1 MILYIDGGC
10 SGNGQK
16 DLSKRTMIS
25 VVTDGNGFVLDKR
38 EAQGGSNNIAEIE
51 AVLLAVSRCAF
62 LKGEHLI
69 YTDSKNNLYWAKGH
83 ISRKVNDYDRTRS
96 IYNSIKNFEKVAKD
110 NSSTWRLKFIPREYN
125 LAGHYIENKFKL

>member
-16 DLSKRTMIS
+16 DLTKRTMIS
-25 VVTDGNGFVLDKR
+25 VVTDGNGNMIDER
-38 EAQGGSNNIAEIE
+38 DGQGGSNNIAELE

-62 LKGEHLI
+62 LKGDHLI

-83 ISRKVNDYDRTRS
+83 ISKKVNDYERTRT
-96 IYNSIKNFEKVAKD
+96 IYKSIKEFENVAEK
-110 NSSTWRLKFIPREYN
+110 NNSTWRLKFIPREYN
-125 LAGHYIENKFKL
+125 LAGHYIENKYSL

>member
-16 DLSKRTMIS
+16 DITKRKMVS
-25 VVTDGNGFVLDKR
+25 VVTDGEGLVIDER
-38 EAQGGSNNIAEIE
+38 DGQGGSNNIAELE

-62 LKGEHLI
+62 LKGDHLI

-83 ISRKVNDYDRTRS
+83 ISRKVNDYERTLS
-96 IYNSIKNFEKVAKD
+96 IYRSIKNFEKIAKEND
-110 NSSTWRLKFIPREYN
+110 SKWRLKFIPREYN
-125 LAGHYIENKFKL
+125 LAGHYIENKYSL